1 MNKSIPKGYTDKKS
15 EDIRTEWNKAV
26 ISLGQE
32 RANELRSQRNQL
44 QIEEHIETLEAQFT
58 AASQYE
64 AKKAAQLSAKT
75 EPAQTVAT
83 EASTEATDGTPEP
96 TDTVNTEQSA

>member
-26 ISLGQE
+26 IALGQE

-44 QIEEHIETLEAQFT
+44 TIEEQIEKLEAEFNVAASREQRKATDEASKT
-58 AASQYE
+58 AAPE
-64 AKKAAQLSAKT
+64 AVST
-75 EPAQTVAT
+75 EPT
-83 EASTEATDGTPEP
+83 S
-96 TDTVNTEQSA
+96 DTQSA